1 MSIITAGF
9 DGNNITITGSGSP
22 ISIPLTYFNNLPVPP
37 MPAMEG
43 VKNAFEAE
51 QQTINFLDTL
61 KDASPL
67 SKTGI
72 AATIKNLGMYPESKH
87 QSFLPLGDALNKLEH
102 KTFTQPAIKS
112 YISEYAWTKLK
123 KKNNSLGPKLNYSNI
138 FFDCGLSPAQFVT
151 QGFKVLN
158 TFGTYMDPS
167 TAGSTSTTYW
177 PQKNTTLV
185 FDESFM
191 NVFGFPNS
199 KISAKA
205 QGNGKWN
212 YNLLADGTTYA
223 WNGSGTDT
231 NHKYFAGNNEKN
243 KILKASGNEGLKK
256 SLMMLKEWGD
266 KFQVLTAMVWSRS
279 NRNET
284 YAIMT
289 NDKVVVLLCTILK
302 LDCIQ
307 YASKREDKKRMHTI
321 RVYGPSDTPNKDAAK
336 RYNIIIKDIEKHNK
350 DYIKLIQYL
359 YKNHDTSIVI
369 AGMTETISF
378 PQEFYKAILVDLR
391 TIQKEFK
398 DAHPSLVM
406 STILETLPS
415 GSPYNAVSIE
425 RKIKDMKKD
434 YTFDVF
440 FRKIAGK
447 MKMLQKTNYTST
459 RREKPS
465 FVGPPFVLKSARSM
479 SFYAIGRRSLLLVG
493 GAPSVPFGEG
503 AEGAERIKGMTAAP
517 GAQKRRDEARWRK
530 FKPVID
536 PDTKSSDRKKVR
548 EEERTVVRQQKQQE
562 KRDELSWNDLDD
574 TDFYSDP
581 IYDLQEVQELPDPT
595 LPNEPFLQTKWIN
608 VDINKKLRDNIK
620 AAIARNPP
628 YITIFDT
635 VYSSVLHWSYV
646 NDGVPLEVDDL
657 FKLIFN
663 PEGSPYSPG
672 IFKDLALP
680 TTTGGMRRTWK
691 RRKNNK
697 KRTTRVN
704 YSRKKIKKK
713 MTIRKKRRE
722 KKSRKKNIKKR
733 TR

>member
-37 MPAMEG
+37 MPEMEG

-67 SKTGI
+67 SKTSI
-72 AATIKNLGMYPESKH
+72 AATINNLGMYPESKH

-102 KTFTQPAIKS
+102 ETFTQPAIKS
-112 YISEYAWTKLK
+112 YISDYAWTKLK

-151 QGFKVLN
+151 QEFKVLN

-177 PQKNTTLV
+177 PPKNTTLV
-185 FDESFM
+185 FDKSFM

-212 YNLLADGTTYA
+212 YNLLADGTPYA
-223 WNGSGTDT
+223 WNGSGPDT

-321 RVYGPSDTPNKDAAK
+321 RVYGPSVTPNKDAAK
-336 RYNIIIKDIEKHNK
+336 RYNITRKDTEKYNK
-350 DYIKLIQYL
+350 EYIRLIRYL
-359 YKNHDTSIVI
+359 YNHPETPIVI
-369 AGMTETISF
+369 AGLTDTISF
-378 PQEFYKAILVDLR
+378 PQGFYKAILVDLGN
-391 TIQKEFK
+391 IQKDFER
-398 DAHPSLVM
+398 AHKSLVM

-415 GSPYNAVSIE
+415 ESPYNAVSIE
-425 RKIKDMKKD
+425 RKIKDMKND
-434 YTFDVF
+434 YTFDVS

-447 MKMLQKTNYTST
+447 IKMLQKTNYTST
-459 RREKPS
+459 IREKPS
-465 FVGPPFVLKSARSM
+465 FVDPPFNMKSVRGM
-479 SFYAIGRRSLLLVG
+479 SFYAIGKRSLSLVG
-493 GAPSVPFGEG
+493 GAPSVLLG
-503 AEGAERIKGMTAAP
+503 EGAERIKGMSP
-517 GAQKRRDEARWRK
+517 EAQERRDEERRRK
-530 FKPVID
+530 FKQGID
-536 PDTKSSDRKKVR
+536 SDTKSFGRKKVR
-548 EEERTVVRQQKQQE
+548 EEERTVVREQKQQE
-562 KRDELSWNDLDD
+562 KRNELSWNDLDD

-581 IYDLQEVQELPDPT
+581 IYDLQEVQGVTDST
-595 LPNEPFLQTKWIN
+595 LPNEPFLQTKWVN

-620 AAIARNPP
+620 SAIARNPP

-680 TTTGGMRRTWK
+680 TTTGGMRRTRK

-704 YSRKKIKKK
+704 HSRKKIKKK